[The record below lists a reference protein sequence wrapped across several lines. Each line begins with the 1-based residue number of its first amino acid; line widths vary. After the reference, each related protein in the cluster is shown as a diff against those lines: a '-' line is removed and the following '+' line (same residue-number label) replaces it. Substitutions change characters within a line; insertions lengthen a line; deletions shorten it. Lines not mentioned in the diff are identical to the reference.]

1 MTGHKTFLADLKS
14 INKHDQLDS
23 NNPSAPKD
31 AGNVQ
36 RGRTHKFTVQ
46 QSMHAVICPWS
57 FLDVGNVQRDNAYHA
72 ICISKYLT
80 DYLKTQEMC
89 EKAVKDDSSSLQY
102 VHDWFVTREW
112 EYMWYDDYYDDDG
125 DHGDDDDED
134 RFFEWYDG
142 YKKWKAQKVSIK
154 EELLPI
160 AWHPSR
166 YWDWCVPQDEKKRN
180 RKIWGIK
187 IHFLCLVTRYKKSF
201 GLKGL

>member
-1 MTGHKTFLADLKS
+1 M
-14 INKHDQLDS
+14 
-23 NNPSAPKD
+23 
-31 AGNVQ
+31 
-36 RGRTHKFTVQ
+36 
-46 QSMHAVICPWS
+46 
-57 FLDVGNVQRDNAYHA
+57 QRDNAYHA

-142 YKKWKAQKVSIK
+142 YKK
-154 EELLPI
+154 
-160 AWHPSR
+160 
-166 YWDWCVPQDEKKRN
+166 
-180 RKIWGIK
+180 
-187 IHFLCLVTRYKKSF
+187 
-201 GLKGL
+201 